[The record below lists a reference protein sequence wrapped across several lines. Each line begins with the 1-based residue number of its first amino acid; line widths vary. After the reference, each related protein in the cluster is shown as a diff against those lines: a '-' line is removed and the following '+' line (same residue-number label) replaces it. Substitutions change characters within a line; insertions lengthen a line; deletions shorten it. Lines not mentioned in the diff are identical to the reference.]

1 MGQGASGATQG
12 LTGIA
17 ATAGGPWGAA
27 IAGAANIGLSLAEA
41 SSQKELATAADRT
54 AKQAAAEQKRLLSQ
68 NYFDALQVPM
78 QAYDKAFRETTAQQ
92 QQAMSALQEG
102 DPRLLLG
109 GVGKVQAVAGDQEA
123 ATRDALAQQL
133 FDIQKT
139 QAIAGTNVNQNLSIL
154 EGNRLSGAQKAAA
167 AAKAAEVQQ
176 QQAAIKAGGGL
187 VTGLLGIIGDYNNQ
201 GEDAG
206 TAGDMSQALTPAGTT
221 NTDIQSQLQGS
232 TSNALPSSVYAPNQ
246 NPYGGSYGLTV
257 PGIQSQL
264 LNSVQS
270 TPQQLQNQYA
280 WLSQLGNFGK

>member
-12 LTGIA
+12 LTGVA
-17 ATAGGPWGAA
+17 AAAGGPWGAA
-27 IAGAANIGLSLAEA
+27 IAGAANLGLSLAEA
-41 SSQKELATAADRT
+41 SSQKELATAAERT
-54 AKQAAAEQKRLLSQ
+54 AQQAAAEQKRLLSQ

-109 GVGKVQAVAGDQEA
+109 GVGKVQAVAGDQES

-139 QAIAGTNVNQNLSIL
+139 QAIAGTNINKNLSVL
-154 EGNRLSGAQKAAA
+154 EGDRLAGAQKAAA
-167 AAKAAEVQQ
+167 AAKAAEIQQ
-176 QQAAIKAGGGL
+176 QQNAIKAGGGL
-187 VTGLLGIIGDYNNQ
+187 ITGLAGAIGDYNNS

-206 TAGDMSQALTPAGTT
+206 TAGDMSQAFAPAGMTMPT
-221 NTDIQSQLQGS
+221 
-232 TSNALPSSVYAPNQ
+232 
-246 NPYGGSYGLTV
+246 
-257 PGIQSQL
+257 IQSQL

-280 WLSQLGNFGK
+280 WLGQLANFGK